1 MNTYVAPESWTSP
14 EFSIRSYH
22 AGDGPLLREATNSS
36 FDHLK
41 ATMPWALRD
50 QTEEEALSLVRRFR
64 ARYLMAE
71 DFVMGIFSPA
81 GDELLGGTGFH
92 LREGGLESGNAE
104 VGMWIRAERAGQGLG
119 TRALRAMLA
128 WGFDEWPWQRIAW
141 KASAD
146 NVPSQRVAE
155 KAGMQPEGVLRSH
168 LIVPDGSR
176 RDTALYAA
184 LRSEWQAES

>member
-1 MNTYVAPESWTSP
+1 MNTYVAPDSWTSSD
-14 EFSIRSYH
+14 FTIRSYR
-22 AGDGPLLREATNSS
+22 AEDGPLLREATNAS

-50 QTEEEALSLVRRFR
+50 QTDEEATSLVRRFR

-71 DFVMGIFSPA
+71 DFVLGIFSPA

-104 VGMWIRAERAGQGLG
+104 VGMWIRAERAGRGLG
-119 TRALRAMLA
+119 TEVLRALIG
-128 WGFDEWPWQRIAW
+128 WGFDEWPWERLAW

-146 NVPSQRVAE
+146 NQASRRVAE
-155 KAGMQPEGVLRSH
+155 KAGMKPEGVLRSH
-168 LIVPDGSR
+168 LIAPDGSR

-184 LRSEWQAES
+184 LRAEWADR